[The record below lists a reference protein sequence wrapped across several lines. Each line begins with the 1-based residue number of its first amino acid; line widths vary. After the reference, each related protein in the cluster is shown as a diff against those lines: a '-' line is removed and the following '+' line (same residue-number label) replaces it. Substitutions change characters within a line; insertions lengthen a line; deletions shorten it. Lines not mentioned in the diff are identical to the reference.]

1 MAWEEY
7 NDLFYS
13 AQDKGKY
20 HLFIFD
26 IKNSRNGYN
35 PLELRMLRNSIFS
48 RLKSIENKLGVD
60 ILHIPFEEG
69 RGYRDGI
76 LGDVFS
82 IVVHRGTISNNE
94 IYRIFTEEKEKL
106 NIIYEFHYDDG
117 YYETDDWILGNELYY
132 REYGI
137 AFLEDRSKKKES
149 TL

>member
-26 IKNSRNGYN
+26 IKNSRNGYS
-35 PLELRMLRNSIFS
+35 PLEIQMLRNAIFS
-48 RLKSIENKLGVD
+48 RLKLLENELGIE

-69 RGYRDGI
+69 RGNRDGI

-82 IVVHRGTISNNE
+82 IVIYRDTISNDE
-94 IYRIFTEEKEKL
+94 IYKIFIEEKNKL
-106 NIIYEFHYDDG
+106 NITHEFHYDDG
-117 YYETDDWILGNELYY
+117 YYETDDWTLGNELYY

-137 AFLEDRSKKKES
+137 SFLEDRSKKKEIII
-149 TL
+149 